1 MKTTPSEYTT
11 ETYREAYNDFSEER
25 ISEEDEIIEE
35 VTESDYSDDDDDDM
49 DDVTEEEYGEYY
61 GDDLAYSDEEDGL
74 QNESLTD
81 RHVLLVNAVGVD
93 GGGDSNDD
101 DDDDGVDGGGDFNE

>member
-93 GGGDSNDD
+93 GGGDSN
-101 DDDDGVDGGGDFNE
+101 E